1 MKNVKITGIYENRN
15 PRFVKT
21 KLVSAERDGKCFSWE
36 IIEAHDSV
44 HVLVDNTE
52 TKELLFVSQVRVPVL
67 INNSDSFGITIEAC
81 AGLVDKNKSLVEIAQ
96 EEVFEE
102 VGYSIDTDDF
112 VFIRD
117 LRSNVGQSGSK
128 SSCFYVPVTEADR
141 VNDGGGLDD
150 EDIEV
155 VRVPYEELETFL
167 FNAPNID
174 AMTMFLSYFWMNN
187 IKS

>member
-1 MKNVKITGIYENRN
+1 V
-15 PRFVKT
+15 
-21 KLVSAERDGKCFSWE
+21 A
-36 IIEAHDSV
+36 
-44 HVLVDNTE
+44 
-52 TKELLFVSQVRVPVL
+52 
-67 INNSDSFGITIEAC
+67 
-81 AGLVDKNKSLVEIAQ
+81 IAQ

-102 VGYSIDTDDF
+102 VGYSIDIDDF

-128 SSCFYVPVTEADR
+128 ASCFYVPVTEADR
-141 VNDGGGLDD
+141 VNYGGGLDD
-150 EDIEV
+150 EDIEI